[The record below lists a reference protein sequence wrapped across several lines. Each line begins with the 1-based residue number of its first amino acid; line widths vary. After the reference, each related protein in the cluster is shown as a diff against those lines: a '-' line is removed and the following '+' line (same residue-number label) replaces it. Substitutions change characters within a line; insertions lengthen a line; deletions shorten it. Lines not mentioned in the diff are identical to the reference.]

1 MVKAKL
7 SSAVFV
13 TVVKRIVSIE
23 HRVTKTEQ
31 SLFLTSLQCHIAL
44 LLPKTNIN
52 IKLCIESMG
61 EPRKAGK
68 KGRCAWD
75 NCAASTGRQARTNI
89 IQTRVRVSHSHS
101 LTFPVSVH

>member
-7 SSAVFV
+7 SSAVFCYCG
-13 TVVKRIVSIE
+13 KE
-23 HRVTKTEQ
+23 HRVKTKQ
-31 SLFLTSLQCHIAL
+31 SLFLIPL

-52 IKLCIESMG
+52 IKLCIEGMG

-68 KGRCAWD
+68 KRRCVWD
-75 NCAASTGRQARTNI
+75 NCAASTSRQARTNI